1 VWSSTFNTRSLISRA
16 RGSISLETS
25 PIGVAVIQMIDARS
39 AGVIFTIDPTKPD
52 FTKMLI
58 EANWGT
64 GESVVSGRIIPDRWL
79 VDRTTLE
86 VVHGEICQKTMEY
99 TWDSKSCDVAYV
111 DIPSGKQNVA
121 CLSEDEI
128 TELAKVAKGIERHFA
143 HPQDIEFA
151 IKKELPPPDNIT
163 LLQTRPEKIIS
174 SIGIL

>member
-1 VWSSTFNTRSLISRA
+1 M
-16 RGSISLETS
+16 
-25 PIGVAVIQMIDARS
+25 IQMIDARS
-39 AGVIFTIDPTKPD
+39 AGVIFTIEPSKPD

-99 TWDSKSCDVAYV
+99 TWDSKSCNVAYV
-111 DIPSGKQNVA
+111 DIPSGKQNVP

-151 IKKELPPPDNIT
+151 IKKELAPPENIT